1 MTIDHTHPILM
12 VDDDE
17 FMLAF
22 MEETLGQHYP
32 VRIANHPETALG
44 MMRAA
49 PPALLLTDVRM
60 PGMDGFALCEAVKSD
75 PALADIPV
83 LFLSGLDGVDEHV
96 RGYAVGGEDFVTKP
110 VDPQLLLAKV
120 QRVLQSVAECRQ
132 LREQAGFANSTALVA
147 MSSMSETGSLLEA
160 LKQFNQCADYPA
172 LGQAVLVALQAFE
185 VDGVV
190 QLLPA
195 DAPPLVLKRHGQ
207 ASALEASVLHH
218 MAGMQRI
225 MQFRNRLAI
234 TYPRLHLMI
243 TNLPVHDE
251 ARCGRLRDHL
261 AVLAESAEVRLN
273 ALQFEYQSRRQG
285 SAIRDTVAQLG
296 RVLGDIDRMQRQ
308 GRADATL
315 HLNSVL
321 ERVEAA
327 LLGMGL
333 TQRQETSVIAMI
345 RDGFDELASGRLAE
359 EHFQNALTQAIGDLQ
374 SVLFG
379 EPQRASA

>member
-120 QRVLQSVAECRQ
+120 QRVLQSVAERRQ
-132 LREQAGFANSTALVA
+132 LREQAGFASSTALVA
-147 MSSMSETGSLLEA
+147 MSSMSETGSLLDA

-172 LGQAVLVALQAFE
+172 LGQAVLAALQAFE

-195 DAPPLVLKRHGQ
+195 DAPPLVLKSHGQ
-207 ASALEASVLHH
+207 ASALEVSVLHH

-243 TNLPVHDE
+243 TTLPVHDE

-321 ERVEAA
+321 GRVEAA

-374 SVLFG
+374 SVLSG

>member
-1 MTIDHTHPILM
+1 MTIDHTHTILM

-172 LGQAVLVALQAFE
+172 LGQAVLAALQAFE

>member
-120 QRVLQSVAECRQ
+120 QRVLQSVAERRQ
-132 LREQAGFANSTALVA
+132 LREQAGFASSTALVA
-147 MSSMSETGSLLEA
+147 MSSMSETGSLLDA

-172 LGQAVLVALQAFE
+172 LGQAVLAALQAFE

-195 DAPPLVLKRHGQ
+195 DAPPLVLKSHGQ
-207 ASALEASVLHH
+207 ASALEVSVLHH

-243 TNLPVHDE
+243 TTLPVHDE

-333 TQRQETSVIAMI
+333 TQRQETSVITMI

-374 SVLFG
+374 SVLSG

>member
-120 QRVLQSVAECRQ
+120 QRVLQSVAERRQ
-132 LREQAGFANSTALVA
+132 LREQAGFASSTALVA
-147 MSSMSETGSLLEA
+147 MSSMSETGSLLDA

-172 LGQAVLVALQAFE
+172 LGQAVLAALQAFE

-195 DAPPLVLKRHGQ
+195 DAPPLVLKSHGQ
-207 ASALEASVLHH
+207 ASALEVSVLHH

-243 TNLPVHDE
+243 TSLPVHDE

-374 SVLFG
+374 SVLSG

>member
-172 LGQAVLVALQAFE
+172 LGQAVLAALKAFE

>member
-1 MTIDHTHPILM
+1 MTKDYTHSLLM

-17 FMLAF
+17 FMLAY
-22 MEETLGQHYP
+22 MEEALGQHYP

-44 MMRAA
+44 MMRAE
-49 PPALLLTDVRM
+49 PPALLLADVRM

-75 PALADIPV
+75 AALADIPV
-83 LFLSGLDGVDEHV
+83 LFLSGLEGVDEHV
-96 RGYAVGGEDFVTKP
+96 RGYEVGGEDFVTKP
-110 VDPQLLLAKV
+110 VDPQILLAKV
-120 QRVLQSVAECRQ
+120 QRVLQSVAERRQ
-132 LREQAGFANSTALVA
+132 LRHQAGFASSTAMVA
-147 MSSMSETGSLLEA
+147 MSSMSETGTLLDA

-172 LGQAVLVALQAFE
+172 LGQAVLAALHAFE
-185 VDGVV
+185 VEGVV

-195 DAPPLVLKRHGQ
+195 DAPPLVLKSHGQ
-207 ASALEASVLHH
+207 ASALEVSVLHH
-218 MAGMQRI
+218 MAGMERI
-225 MQFRNRLAI
+225 VQFRNRLAI

-243 TNLPVHDE
+243 TTMPVQDE

-261 AVLAESAEVRLN
+261 AVLAESAEVRLQ
-273 ALQFEYQSRRQG
+273 ALQFEQQSRRQG

-321 ERVEAA
+321 DRVEAT

-333 TQRQETSVIAMI
+333 TQRQEASVLTMI

-374 SVLFG
+374 SVLCG

>member
-172 LGQAVLVALQAFE
+172 LGQAVLAALQAFE